1 MALGRTIRKHVFRPT
16 NIPAAIAAL
25 VAIVCGALADNQ
37 NSQLSDERSRAE
49 VMDQV
54 SLIRAKLE
62 GDINGDIQLVR
73 GIVADIAT
81 EPNIAQARFAELS
94 ENLLQSRSQIRSIAG
109 APGLVVSMEYPLK
122 GNEAVIGLDYH
133 KNERQRE
140 AALRARDTGDVVLAG
155 PLDLVQGGRGIVAR
169 FPVFTNQPDGG
180 RSFWGILSAVIDIDA
195 LYRDSGLVGR
205 DLPIDVAISGEDAR
219 GQAGARFFGDAW
231 VANDRPVVTDVSVP
245 SGSWRIAATP
255 RGGWDAEPS
264 NRWILRL
271 GILAAS
277 LLIVV
282 PAWLAGRLV
291 EERRDHFSNLRDR
304 ERELER
310 LSRRLEL
317 ALDASKVGV
326 WDFNID
332 TQELVWDDRMNELYN
347 YPLDGGVRE
356 YRHWLDRLDETDV
369 ARAIAD
375 FETAWAK
382 GRYESQY
389 RLNLGDGRTRVI
401 KAIGKVYALPD
412 KTSQIVGVNWD
423 VTADVALTEDL
434 TRSKA
439 LTEARNAEL
448 EAARARIEYNSLHD
462 FLTRLPNR
470 MYMERALEEH
480 AARCAASGGGVVLLH
495 VDLDGFK
502 QINDTLGHSAGDAML
517 IHTAQT
523 IQRNLRDGDFVAR
536 TGGDEFVVVCNSDDG
551 MDGFDELA
559 RKIIESVRKPAIYE
573 GHECRLGMSIG
584 IAGAFGG
591 AVDRQR
597 LLVNADLAL
606 YRAKSLGRNRFE
618 FYTATLQAEILNSKR
633 TADSIIGGLERGEF
647 IPYYQ
652 PQFDARTYELV
663 GVEALARW
671 RHPTRGVV
679 APAEFIAI
687 AEELTVI
694 GAIDRA
700 VLEQALT
707 QFRRW
712 RNRGV
717 GVPRFSV
724 NVSLRR
730 LHEDDLLQRLRDLR
744 IEPGVLS
751 FELVETIY
759 LDERDDCFSRTID
772 QIKALGIDVEIDD
785 FGTGYASIVSLTKLK
800 PRRLKIDRQLV
811 TPIVRSDAQRRLVR
825 SIVDIGR
832 SLDIEIV
839 AEGVETM
846 EHARLLRDLGCDILQ
861 GLRFR
866 QADGGRRPRALHG
879 RQDAADRVL
888 IRTAIAALAPH
899 AASWRNT

>member
-1 MALGRTIRKHVFRPT
+1 MRSVVLRST
-16 NIPAAIAAL
+16 NIPAAVAAL
-25 VAIVCGALADNQ
+25 VTIACAIAFDHQNGQLAY
-37 NSQLSDERSRAE
+37 ERSRAE
-49 VMDQV
+49 VLSEV
-54 SLIRAKLE
+54 NLIRAKLE
-62 GDINGDIQLVR
+62 GDVNGDIQLVR
-73 GIVADIAT
+73 GLVAEISTQPDIA
-81 EPNIAQARFAELS
+81 QSHFAELGA
-94 ENLLQSRSQIRSIAG
+94 NLLGVGSQLKNIAA
-109 APGLVVSMEYPLK
+109 APDLIVSLEYPLR
-122 GNEAVIGLDYH
+122 GNEAAIGLDY
-133 KNERQRE
+133 RQNPAQRA

-155 PLDLVQGGRGIVAR
+155 PLELVQGGQALIAR
-169 FPVFTNQPDGG
+169 VPVFTNRVDGAKT
-180 RSFWGILSAVIDIDA
+180 FWGIISAIIDVDK
-195 LYRDSGLVGR
+195 LYRDCGLVGR
-205 DLPIDVAISGEDAR
+205 ALPIDIAITGRDGLGDDGVA
-219 GQAGARFFGDAW
+219 FFGDLAA
-231 VANDRPVVTDVSVP
+231 VKDRPVTADVSVA
-245 SGSWRIAATP
+245 SGAWRIVATP
-255 RGGWDAEPS
+255 KGGWDASSS
-264 NRWILRL
+264 NRWLLRL
-271 GILAAS
+271 AMLVACATIVLPTW
-277 LLIVV
+277 LI
-282 PAWLAGRLV
+282 GRLV
-291 EERRDHFSNLRDR
+291 QERRGHFSSLRARDQ
-304 ERELER
+304 EFDR
-310 LSRRLEL
+310 LSQRLEL

-347 YPLDGGVRE
+347 YPPDGGPRE
-356 YRHWLDRLDETDV
+356 YRHWRQRLADED
-369 ARAIAD
+369 APRAIAD
-375 FETAWAK
+375 FEQAISTQ

-389 RLNLGDGRTRVI
+389 RLELGDGRTRVI
-401 KAIGKVYALPD
+401 RAIGKVFVAPD
-412 KTSQIVGVNWD
+412 RSQKIVGVNWD
-423 VTADVALTEDL
+423 VTSDVALTQDL

-439 LTEARNAEL
+439 LTEARNIEL

-470 MYMERALEEH
+470 MYLERTLEEH
-480 AARCAASGGGVVLLH
+480 AARCAVSGGGVVLLH

-517 IHTAQT
+517 VHTAAT
-523 IQRNLRDGDFVAR
+523 IRRNLREGDFVAR
-536 TGGDEFVVVCNSDDG
+536 TGGDEFVIVCNADAG
-551 MDGFDELA
+551 MAGFDALA
-559 RKIIESVRKPAIYE
+559 SKIIESAGKPTIYE

-618 FYTATLQAEILNSKR
+618 FYTAALQAETLNSKQ
-633 TADSIIGGLERGEF
+633 TADSIIRGLERGEF
-647 IPYYQ
+647 IPYFQ

-679 APAEFIAI
+679 TPNNFIPI

-700 VLEQALT
+700 VLEQSLQ

-712 RNRGV
+712 RSLGYS
-717 GVPRFSV
+717 VPRFSV

-730 LHEDDLLQRLRDLR
+730 LRDEGLVQGLRNLDL
-744 IEPGVLS
+744 EPGVVS

-759 LDERDDCFSRTID
+759 LDERDESFSRTID
-772 QIKALGIDVEIDD
+772 QIKALGIDIEIDD

-811 TPIVRSDAQRRLVR
+811 TPIVGSDAQRRLVQ

-861 GLRFR
+861 GY
-866 QADGGRRPRALHG
+866 
-879 RQDAADRVL
+879 
-888 IRTAIAALAPH
+888 ALAKPMSGEDLERFMS
-899 AASWRNT
+899 ARARLIAS

>member
-1 MALGRTIRKHVFRPT
+1 VPLSRISRSRLLRPT

-25 VAIVCGALADNQ
+25 VVVVCGGFADYQ
-37 NSQLSDERSRAE
+37 NGQLSDERARDE
-49 VMDQV
+49 VLDQV

-62 GDINGDIQLVR
+62 GDINGDVQLVR
-73 GIVADIAT
+73 GLVSAIST
-81 EPNIAQARFAELS
+81 EPNMTQARFAELS
-94 ENLLQSRSQIRSIAG
+94 TNLLRSPTRIRNIAG
-109 APGLVVSMEYPLK
+109 APGLVVGLEYPMK
-122 GNEAVIGLDYH
+122 GNEAAIGLDYR
-133 KNERQRE
+133 KNEKQRE

-155 PLDLVQGGRGIVAR
+155 PLDLVQGGRGFIAR
-169 FPVFTNQPDGG
+169 FPVFTDQSGG
-180 RSFWGILSAVIDIDA
+180 DKTFWGIVSAIIDVDR
-195 LYRDSGLVGR
+195 LYRDSGLIGG
-205 DLPIDVAISGEDAR
+205 DLSIDVAITGKDAK
-219 GQAGARFFGDAW
+219 GIEGARFLGEPR
-231 VANDRPVVTDVSVP
+231 VVNDRPVTVDVSVP

-255 RGGWDAEPS
+255 KGGWDAAPS

-271 GILAAS
+271 GILVAG
-277 LLIVV
+277 LMIVV
-282 PAWLAGRLV
+282 PAWLIGQLV
-291 EERRDHFSNLRDR
+291 EERREHFLRLRER

-310 LSRRLEL
+310 LSQRLEL

-326 WDFNID
+326 WDFNLD

-356 YRHWLDRLDETDV
+356 YRHWRDRLDESDV
-369 ARAIAD
+369 QRAIAD
-375 FETAWAK
+375 FEAAWNT

-401 KAIGKVYALPD
+401 RAIGNVYRAAD
-412 KTSQIVGVNWD
+412 GSSRIIGVNWD
-423 VTADVALTEDL
+423 ATADVALTQDL
-434 TRSKA
+434 MRSKA

-470 MYMERALEEH
+470 MYMERALEQH
-480 AARCAASGGGVVLLH
+480 AARCAANGGGVVLLH
-495 VDLDGFK
+495 LDLDGFK

-517 IHTAQT
+517 VHTAET
-523 IQRNLRDGDFVAR
+523 IRRNLRPGDFVAR
-536 TGGDEFVVVCNSDDG
+536 TGGDEFVIVCNADAG
-551 MDGFDELA
+551 MAGFDVLA
-559 RKIIESVRKPAIYE
+559 TKIIESARKPTMYE

-618 FYTATLQAEILNSKR
+618 FYTVALQAEILNSKQ
-633 TADSIIGGLERGEF
+633 TADSIIRGLERGEF
-647 IPYYQ
+647 VPYFQ

-679 APAEFIAI
+679 APNEFIPI

-700 VLEQALT
+700 VLEQSLK
-707 QFRRW
+707 QFGRW
-712 RNRGV
+712 RELGYR
-717 GVPRFSV
+717 VPRFSV

-730 LHEDDLLQRLRDLR
+730 LHDEGLVQGLRELN
-744 IEPGVLS
+744 IEPGVVS

-759 LDERDDCFSRTID
+759 LDDRGDSFSRTIE
-772 QIKALGIDVEIDD
+772 QIKALGIEIEIDD

-811 TPIVRSDAQRRLVR
+811 TPIVRSDAQRRLVQ

-846 EHARLLRDLGCDILQ
+846 EHARMLRDLGCDILQ
-861 GLRFR
+861 GYAFAKPMSGEDLERFM
-866 QADGGRRPRALHG
+866 
-879 RQDAADRVL
+879 AA
-888 IRTAIAALAPH
+888 RTRAIA
-899 AASWRNT
+899 S